1 MNDSSGSASAGSVS
15 STRAER
21 GPFTVRALRT
31 DDAANYQALRLRS
44 LREEPNAFE
53 ASADEEAKLTVEQVP
68 AQFGFGG
75 DDNDSFVL
83 GAFSDDG
90 SLVGIAGCS
99 RDGPPRRRHR
109 ALLWGMYV
117 VPDARGHGIGRAL
130 VEETIARVRAWHD
143 VELLRLGVIESNG
156 TARGLYER
164 CGFEAVWREPQAYKT
179 ADGYLAVE
187 LMRLRIQ

>member
-1 MNDSSGSASAGSVS
+1 MNDSSGSDSVISASAKHKS
-15 STRAER
+15 R
-21 GPFTVRALRT
+21 GRFTVRALGN
-31 DDAANYQALRLRS
+31 DDAASYHALRLRS

-53 ASADEEAKLTVEQVP
+53 ASADEEAKLTVEQV
-68 AQFGFGG
+68 ASHFGFAN
-75 DDNDSFVL
+75 DDRDSFAL
-83 GAFSDDG
+83 GAFTDDG

-117 VPDARGHGIGRAL
+117 VPDARGLGIGRAL

-156 TARGLYER
+156 IARGLYER
-164 CGFEAVWREPQAYKT
+164 CGFESVWREPQAYKT
-179 ADGYLAVE
+179 SDGYLAVE